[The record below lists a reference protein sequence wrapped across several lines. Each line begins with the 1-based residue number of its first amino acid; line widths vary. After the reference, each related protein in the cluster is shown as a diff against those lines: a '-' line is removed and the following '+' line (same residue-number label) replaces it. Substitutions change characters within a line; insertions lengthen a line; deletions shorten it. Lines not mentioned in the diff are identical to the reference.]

1 MHEKY
6 QDFDSLP
13 FQLLQG
19 LTIAFD
25 PLNASNKEDSGDLL
39 QVQPEK
45 GELCPNP
52 SFNLFNIRSST
63 PPHRLPTDLKA
74 QQQPSPP
81 D

>member
-6 QDFDSLP
+6 QDFDSMP

-45 GELCPNP
+45 GVQIPP
-52 SFNLFNIRSST
+52 STFLTS
-63 PPHRLPTDLKA
+63 DLQRHPA
-74 QQQPSPP
+74 GRHET
-81 D
+81 

>member
-1 MHEKY
+1 MYEKY
-6 QDFDSLP
+6 QDIDSLP

-45 GELCPNP
+45 GVQIPP
-52 SFNLFNIRSST
+52 STFLTSDLQ
-63 PPHRLPTDLKA
+63 PHPTGC
-74 QQQPSPP
+74 QQT
-81 D
+81 